1 MSNLTVEVFDGDV
14 VGALARF
21 KKQAIR
27 TGLFKEIKRH
37 DFYAKPSMRRR
48 RKSKLAR
55 TRLAKTARRRAAG
68 EAARLLRLG
77 MSADD

>member
-14 VGALARF
+14 VGALSRF
-21 KKQAIR
+21 KTQAIR
-27 TGLFKEIKRH
+27 TGLFKELKRH
-37 DFYAKPSMRRR
+37 DFYVKPSMRRR

-55 TRLAKTARRRAAG
+55 ARLAKTARRRAAG

-77 MSADD
+77 ITDD